1 MKFINDIIYKILKIF
16 SKDELAILKYNI
28 DNIDLNLDKNI
39 EIKFK
44 DIVEFNVYL
53 SAVERFIKSKD
64 KIHLVGILDKNKKE
78 RIISL
83 RDFYS
88 IDDRYIINH
97 MVIHKEVLNRIYNIK
112 KGLRDID
119 KADKLYYSLL
129 SQPHI
134 INIERYLNY
143 IL

>member
-1 MKFINDIIYKILKIF
+1 MKFINNIMYKLLKIF
-16 SKDELAILKYNI
+16 SKDELIILKYNI
-28 DNIDLNLDKNI
+28 ENIEPDLDKNI
-39 EIKFK
+39 ETKFK
-44 DIVEFNVYL
+44 NIIEFNIYL

-64 KIHLVGILDKNKKE
+64 KIHLVGILDKKQKE
-78 RIISL
+78 RIVSL

-97 MVIHKEVLNRIYNIK
+97 NVIHKEVLNRIYNIK
-112 KGLRDID
+112 KGLADID